1 MNNEAILIDSN
12 AKEKI
17 LTSAEKKHLETFG
30 IEPNYIGINWRRPRE
45 EIDKEILEHI
55 KKGIPYDE
63 YEFLNDEEKEAFNKG
78 LLRF

>member
-1 MNNEAILIDSN
+1 MIDSMIIDPLYG
-12 AKEKI
+12 KQI
-17 LTSAEKKHLETFG
+17 LTDAEKKHLETFG

-63 YEFLNDEEKEAFNKG
+63 YEFLSKEDQEAYDRG

>member
-12 AKEKI
+12 PKEKI
-17 LTSAEKKHLETFG
+17 LTSSEKKHLETFG
-30 IEPNYIGINWRRPRE
+30 IEPNYIGINWRRSQE
-45 EIDKEILEHI
+45 EIDKEILEYI